1 MKKQLMNAGFKAI
14 APLCIG
20 AFPFSFIVGA
30 VSIQA
35 GMDVIQSTLWAFTV
49 FAGSAQMV
57 ALGLFQS
64 GASMA
69 VIMLTTFIINLR
81 HVLYSASLSEHAKN
95 QPIHIRMLMA
105 YGLTD
110 EVYASTITEVRKEK
124 EGNHWFYLAAMFGFW
139 GNWVIANLLGAVVGS
154 SFPDIANYGLE
165 FAMVAAFIA
174 IVIPQVKS
182 RECIVAAVV
191 ATVSGVLLSGLPHS
205 LGLVIAAALGVF
217 AGYQMDLAT
226 ENEEHQK
233 QADSPANEPEPVQQ
247 QCSNIDLI
255 PVNANEA

>member
-1 MKKQLMNAGFKAI
+1 MNAGFKAI

-57 ALGLFQS
+57 ALGLLQS

-81 HVLYSASLSEHAKN
+81 HVLYSASLSEHTKEY
-95 QPIHIRMLMA
+95 PLHIRMLMA

-124 EGNHWFYLAAMFGFW
+124 EGRHWFYLAAMFGFW
-139 GNWVIANLLGAVVGS
+139 GNWVIANLLGALVGS

-191 ATVSGVLLSGLPHS
+191 ATVSGILLSGLPHS
-205 LGLVIAAALGVF
+205 LGLVVAAALGVF

-226 ENEEHQK
+226 EREEAEK
-233 QADSPANEPEPVQQ
+233 QQALDQAQQQATTQPEQESNLTPAN
-247 QCSNIDLI
+247 S
-255 PVNANEA
+255 EA